1 MVYERIS
8 KKQQFVNF
16 ILKKIQKNYFVRFLL
31 CIKVMSKN
39 NHFSRPDRSFK
50 SFDFF

>member
-16 ILKKIQKNYFVRFLL
+16 ILKKIQKNYFVRFFELQIRNYAL
-31 CIKVMSKN
+31 VV
-39 NHFSRPDRSFK
+39 FYR
-50 SFDFF
+50 